1 MKVRS
6 KVTTVG
12 GMALILMIGGNQAAE
27 PLTRPAEC
35 ANGDYRKQNYQACF
49 GALES
54 NDAAHKAELDK
65 AELCKQ
71 RLAAGISLK
80 TRIVDMENVEDFGRD
95 EAWTKKYEDLN
106 RQYESAGVTFSQHCS
121 QLEEYKRP

>member
-1 MKVRS
+1 
-6 KVTTVG
+6 
-12 GMALILMIGGNQAAE
+12 MALVLMVGASQAAE

-54 NDAAHKAELDK
+54 NAATHQAELDK

-71 RLAAGISLK
+71 RLAAGINLK

-95 EAWTKKYEDLN
+95 EAWTAEYQDLN
-106 RQYESAGVTFSQHCS
+106 RQYESAGVTFSEHCA
-121 QLEEYKRP
+121 QLEEYKSR

>member
-1 MKVRS
+1 M
-6 KVTTVG
+6 VG
-12 GMALILMIGGNQAAE
+12 SMALVLMGGANQAAE

-54 NDAAHKAELDK
+54 NDAAHKAALDKAELNK

-71 RLAAGISLK
+71 RLAAGIRLK
-80 TRIVDMENVEDFGRD
+80 TSIVDMENVEDFGRD
-95 EAWTKKYEDLN
+95 ETWTKKYEDLN